1 MAERPF
7 QVPVES
13 GMLYG
18 HAAGEGLP
26 ALLLHGGAAVTDY
39 MDGCAHELDGLLHT
53 IRYQQ
58 RGTFPSVT
66 GPPYT
71 IEAHVGDALAVLD
84 FFEIDRAWVVGHSWG
99 GHLALHLAVN
109 HPERL
114 LGVVAVAAVGAY
126 GDVFAEQE
134 TAMRRDLDPE
144 LVQRIEEIEGR
155 RRRGVVTE
163 DELLERMSYLWPRW
177 FADPESAAPN
187 PIVHIGP
194 QCSIDVNASLAAHYG
209 ARTLERRLPDVRLP
223 ALFVHGELDP
233 LPLRSSTA
241 TAALIPDARVEIIE
255 GSGHFPW
262 LERPGELRRRV
273 KPLVKSRGRAVLDA
287 VRRDRS
293 HVG

>member
-1 MAERPF
+1 MVEQPF
-7 QVPVES
+7 HVPVGS
-13 GMLYG
+13 GTLHG
-18 HAAGEGLP
+18 HVGGDGPP

-39 MDGCAHELDGLLHT
+39 MDGCARELDGLVRT

-58 RGTFPSVT
+58 RGTFPSVS
-66 GPPYT
+66 GPPYS

-84 FFEIDRAWVVGHSWG
+84 FFEIDCAWVVGHSWG

-109 HPERL
+109 YPERL
-114 LGVVAVAAVGAY
+114 LGIVAVAAVGAY
-126 GDVFAEQE
+126 SDVFAEQE
-134 TAMRRDLDPE
+134 AAMRRDLDPE
-144 LVQRIEEIEGR
+144 QVQRIEEIEAR

-163 DELLERMSYLWPRW
+163 DELLERLSYLWPRW
-177 FADPESAAPN
+177 FADPENAAPN

-194 QCSIDVNASLAAHYG
+194 QGSIDANASLAAHYG
-209 ARTLERRLPDVRLP
+209 AKTLERRLPDVRLP

-241 TAALIPDARVEIIE
+241 TAALIPGARVEIIE
-255 GSGHFPW
+255 ACGHFPW

-273 KPLVKSRGRAVLDA
+273 RSVVKSRGWAVLDA